1 MSPTSFC
8 LKNFFDCAIITVS
21 KEKGIKFFMTTFFTE
36 VFDTPSPVA
45 PLGLIV
51 MEGAR
56 KMGEKVDTYLTN
68 WYNRD
73 LSNHHREFVQR
84 DTFILK
90 SSCPRF
96 TSGDSKG
103 IISDSVRGMDLYI
116 LCDVGNYSLEY
127 ELPGGTNHMSPDDHY
142 ADLKRL
148 ISAAGGKAER
158 ITVIM
163 PILYGGRQHRRN
175 SRESLDCA
183 QMLQE
188 LYAMGVNEIVTFD
201 AHDPRV
207 QNAVPLMGFDNFFAT
222 YQILK
227 ALKNKFPEQKLDKDN
242 FMIVSPDEGAM
253 NRNIYYASV
262 LGVDLGMFYKRRD
275 YTTIVNGRNPIVSH
289 DYIGT
294 SVKGKDVFVADDII
308 ATGDSM
314 LKLCN
319 HLKADGAN
327 KIFLN
332 ATFSLFTEGVDKFQ
346 KAYDD
351 GLFTAVMST
360 NLTYVRPDVVEKEWF
375 VQADLSKYIAYIV
388 AYCNQNKSVADL
400 LSCSD
405 RINRLLGR

>member
-1 MSPTSFC
+1 MP
-8 LKNFFDCAIITVS
+8 
-21 KEKGIKFFMTTFFTE
+21 TFFTE
-36 VFDTPSPVA
+36 VFDEPTPVA

-56 KMGEKVDTYLTN
+56 ELGKKVDNFLVN

-73 LSNHHREFVQR
+73 LSKHNRNFVKK
-84 DTFILK
+84 DTFILD
-90 SSCPRF
+90 SHCPRF
-96 TSGDSKG
+96 TTGDGKG
-103 IISDSVRGMDLYI
+103 MINDSVRGRDLYI
-116 LCDVGNYSLEY
+116 ITDVGNYSCKY
-127 ELPGGTNHMSPDDHY
+127 NMFGNMNCMSPDDHY

-148 ISAAGGKAER
+148 ISACGGKAER
-158 ITVIM
+158 ITVVM
-163 PILYGGRQHRRN
+163 PMLYGGRQHRRN

-188 LYAMGVNEIVTFD
+188 LYDMGVKEVITFD

-227 ALKNKFPEQKLDKDN
+227 ALRHRFPDLKLDKDS

-275 YTTIVNGRNPIVSH
+275 YTTIINGRNPIVNH
-289 DYIGT
+289 EYIGS
-294 SVKGKDVFVADDII
+294 SVKGKNIFVADDII

-314 LKLCN
+314 LRLCR
-319 HLKADGAN
+319 HLKSDGAKN
-327 KIFLN
+327 IFLN
-332 ATFSLFTEGVDKFQ
+332 ATFALFTEGKEKFQ
-346 KAYDD
+346 TAYEE
-351 GLFTAVMST
+351 GLFTAVLST
-360 NLTYVRPDVVEKEWF
+360 NLTYVNPEVQATEWF
-375 VQADLSKYIAYIV
+375 IEADLSKYVSYII

-400 LSCSD
+400 LSSSE
-405 RINRLLGR
+405 RINELLRQ

>member
-1 MSPTSFC
+1 MP
-8 LKNFFDCAIITVS
+8 
-21 KEKGIKFFMTTFFTE
+21 TFFTE
-36 VFDTPSPVA
+36 VFDEPTPVA

-56 KMGEKVDTYLTN
+56 ELGKKVDNFLVN

-73 LSNHHREFVQR
+73 LSKHNRNFVKK
-84 DTFILK
+84 DTFILD
-90 SSCPRF
+90 SHCPRF
-96 TSGDSKG
+96 TTGDGKG
-103 IISDSVRGMDLYI
+103 MINDSVRGRDLYI
-116 LCDVGNYSLEY
+116 ITDVGNYSCKY
-127 ELPGGTNHMSPDDHY
+127 NMFGNMNCMSPDDHY

-148 ISAAGGKAER
+148 ISACGGKAER
-158 ITVIM
+158 ITVVM
-163 PILYGGRQHRRN
+163 PMLYGGRQHRRN

-188 LYAMGVNEIVTFD
+188 LYDMGVKEVITFD

-227 ALKNKFPEQKLDKDN
+227 ALRHRFPDLKLDKDS

-275 YTTIVNGRNPIVSH
+275 YTTIINGRNPIVNH
-289 DYIGT
+289 EYIGS
-294 SVKGKDVFVADDII
+294 SVKGKNVFVADDII

-314 LKLCN
+314 LRLCR
-319 HLKADGAN
+319 HLKSDGAKN
-327 KIFLN
+327 IFLN
-332 ATFSLFTEGVDKFQ
+332 ATFALFTEGKDKFQ
-346 KAYDD
+346 TAYEE
-351 GLFTAVMST
+351 GLFTAVLST
-360 NLTYVRPDVVEKEWF
+360 NLTYVNPEVQATEWF
-375 VQADLSKYIAYIV
+375 IEADLSKYVSYII

-400 LSCSD
+400 LSSSE
-405 RINRLLGR
+405 RINELLKQ